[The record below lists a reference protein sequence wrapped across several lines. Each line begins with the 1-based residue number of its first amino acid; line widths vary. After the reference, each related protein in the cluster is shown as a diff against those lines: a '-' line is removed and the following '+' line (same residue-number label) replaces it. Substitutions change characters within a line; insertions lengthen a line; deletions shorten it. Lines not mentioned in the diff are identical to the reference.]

1 MPLDD
6 LNTKRDPS
14 NANVF
19 NAIGE
24 CVNGVKGPW
33 VAHRLELETSALGEA
48 DAVWSAIDGSGNMV
62 LNVPSGKS
70 IRSYVNGVDTGA
82 LGGGGGGVDLATATG
97 VLELNKGGTG
107 ATDPAGARTA
117 IGAAASAHTHSAAD
131 ISSGTIATAR
141 LGSGTA
147 NSTTFLRGDNTW
159 ATPAG
164 GSGNL
169 DGLSDVVIT
178 SPATAQ
184 TLRYNGTNFVNAA
197 LSAADVGAA
206 AASHSHAAGD
216 ITSGTI
222 ATARLGSGTANSTTF
237 LRGDGTW
244 AVPSGGGSPSLSS
257 ITAGTL
263 ATSVPLS
270 FSTTATTGTSSAVPQ
285 LFTANPEFVINAP
298 SGWGI
303 PFRIAGQDQVRVS
316 STGLSFGTDQTLV
329 GTLHC
334 VARTTQ
340 ALVVNTSAG
349 RTVRINAGAAT
360 NVTTGGTWT
369 TLYSLTGLS
378 QGLLYAFAAGMGWV
392 EMFWDGTTLTRINGT
407 ATLVVAASAGAT
419 EVAFRVS
426 GGNLQASNGTGTD
439 VSVFTPGAWTRS

>member
-131 ISSGTIATAR
+131 IS
-141 LGSGTA
+141 
-147 NSTTFLRGDNTW
+147 
-159 ATPAG
+159 
-164 GSGNL
+164 
-169 DGLSDVVIT
+169 
-178 SPATAQ
+178 
-184 TLRYNGTNFVNAA
+184 
-197 LSAADVGAA
+197 
-206 AASHSHAAGD
+206 
-216 ITSGTI
+216 SGTI

>member
-6 LNTKRDPS
+6 LNTRRTPS
-14 NANVF
+14 DASVF
-19 NAIGE
+19 NAVGE
-24 CVNGVKGPW
+24 CVNGVKGAW
-33 VAHRLELETSALGEA
+33 VAHRLELESTGLGES
-48 DAVWSAIDGSGNMV
+48 DAVWSAIDGSGNLV
-62 LNVPSGKS
+62 LNVPTGRS
-70 IRSYVNGVDTGA
+70 IRAYVNGVDTGA

-97 VLELNKGGTG
+97 VLAPNKGGTG
-107 ATDPAGARTA
+107 ATDAAGARTA

-164 GSGNL
+164 GGGNL